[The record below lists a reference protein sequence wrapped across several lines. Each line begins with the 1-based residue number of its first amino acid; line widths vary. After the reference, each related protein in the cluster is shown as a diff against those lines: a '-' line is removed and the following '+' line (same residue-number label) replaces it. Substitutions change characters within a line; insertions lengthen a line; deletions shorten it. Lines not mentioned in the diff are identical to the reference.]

1 MSLDVYIL
9 QSAYKSNYLS
19 SLMIFKRADQLKVH
33 DRFKQDLHNVI
44 YNIIYCFIYIY
55 IRLHYFCRTSKNM
68 IELPLHE
75 VFRNVH

>member
-44 YNIIYCFIYIY
+44 YNIIYCF
-55 IRLHYFCRTSKNM
+55 RLHYFCRTSKNM

-75 VFRNVH
+75 VFRNVQ